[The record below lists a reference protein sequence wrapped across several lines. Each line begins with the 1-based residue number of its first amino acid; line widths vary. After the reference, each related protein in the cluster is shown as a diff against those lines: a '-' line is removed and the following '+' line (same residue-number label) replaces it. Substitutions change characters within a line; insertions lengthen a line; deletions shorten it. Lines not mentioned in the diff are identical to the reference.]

1 MRDCQYFFSKTSPDF
16 YFPSQIEKNYAHVF
30 SKTRTAI
37 EHFAVREF
45 IPATLALYSF
55 HTFDRNQGT
64 KGQRTS
70 LPFSSSTPLPPMI
83 KYSME
88 TIRIQHYQSPCGD
101 LILGSYGHQ
110 LCMCDWAHKE
120 RKEIIDTGLQKRL
133 CSSYEIALSPVLK
146 ETIAQLDEYFSHKR
160 ETFDIPLLMAGTE
173 FQQTVW
179 GELLNIPYG
188 TTISYATLARR
199 IGNPKAVRAVARA
212 NGANPISILVPCHRV
227 IGSDNTLTGYGGGL
241 DKKEF
246 LLRHEMSL
254 PV

>member
-1 MRDCQYFFSKTSPDF
+1 MFSAKHEQQSSILLFENSFRPHSPF
-16 YFPSQIEKNYAHVF
+16 IL
-30 SKTRTAI
+30 
-37 EHFAVREF
+37 F
-45 IPATLALYSF
+45 IPLTE
-55 HTFDRNQGT
+55 NG
-64 KGQRTS
+64 GQRGKRTS
-70 LPFSSSTPLPPMI
+70 LPFSSLTPLPPMI

>member
-1 MRDCQYFFSKTSPDF
+1 
-16 YFPSQIEKNYAHVF
+16 
-30 SKTRTAI
+30 
-37 EHFAVREF
+37 
-45 IPATLALYSF
+45 
-55 HTFDRNQGT
+55 
-64 KGQRTS
+64 
-70 LPFSSSTPLPPMI
+70 MI

-88 TIRIQHYQSPCGD
+88 TICIQHYQSPCGD

-110 LCMCDWAHKE
+110 LCMCDWVHKE

-254 PV
+254 PI

>member
-37 EHFAVREF
+37 EHFAVQEF

-55 HTFDRNQGT
+55 HTFDRKRGT
-64 KGQRTS
+64 KGQTN
-70 LPFSSSTPLPPMI
+70 LTAIFIFDTATPMI

-160 ETFDIPLLMAGTE
+160 ERLSTSPCLWQERSFSKR
-173 FQQTVW
+173 
-179 GELLNIPYG
+179 YG
-188 TTISYATLARR
+188 VS
-199 IGNPKAVRAVARA
+199 
-212 NGANPISILVPCHRV
+212 C
-227 IGSDNTLTGYGGGL
+227 
-241 DKKEF
+241 
-246 LLRHEMSL
+246 
-254 PV
+254 

>member
-1 MRDCQYFFSKTSPDF
+1 MRMFSAKHEPQSSTFRLENSFRPHIT
-16 YFPSQIEKNYAHVF
+16 P
-30 SKTRTAI
+30 
-37 EHFAVREF
+37 F
-45 IPATLALYSF
+45 ILFVPLAE
-55 HTFDRNQGT
+55 TG
-64 KGQRTS
+64 GQRGKRTS

-146 ETIAQLDEYFSHKR
+146 ETIAQLNEYFSHKR